1 MRKADRIPPLFRAVK
16 ATPVR
21 RVSPTAHRPAR
32 EIRSARVFPIPE
44 VNHLASQIP
53 DRGATPSASQ
63 SPGRGATPSASL
75 SPGPGATPSAS
86 RSPFPGA
93 IPSVSR
99 NLGPEALPSASPI
112 LAL

>member
-1 MRKADRIPPLFRAVK
+1 MRKADRIPPLFRAAK
-16 ATPVR
+16 ATPVHR
-21 RVSPTAHRPAR
+21 ASPTVHRPAR
-32 EIRSARVFPIPE
+32 EIRSARAFPIPE
-44 VNHLASQIP
+44 VNRLASQI
-53 DRGATPSASQ
+53 
-63 SPGRGATPSASL
+63 PGRGATPSASL

-99 NLGPEALPSASPI
+99 NPGPEALPSASPI

>member
-1 MRKADRIPPLFRAVK
+1 MRKADRIPPLFRAAK
-16 ATPVR
+16 ATPVHR
-21 RVSPTAHRPAR
+21 ASPTVHRPAR
-32 EIRSARVFPIPE
+32 EILSARAFPIPE
-44 VNHLASQIP
+44 VNRLASQTP
-53 DRGATPSASQ
+53 DRGATPSASL
-63 SPGRGATPSASL
+63 SPGPGATLSASL

-99 NLGPEALPSASPI
+99 NPGPEALPSASPI